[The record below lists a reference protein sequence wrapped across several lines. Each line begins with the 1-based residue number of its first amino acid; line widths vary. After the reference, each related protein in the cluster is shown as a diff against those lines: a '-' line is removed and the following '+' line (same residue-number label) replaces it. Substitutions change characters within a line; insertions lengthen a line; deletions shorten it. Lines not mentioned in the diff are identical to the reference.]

1 MASTE
6 NNTGPAAAEDAAPQA
21 AAAAAA
27 AATEEAAVAEQSAQA
42 AAAPAAAAAVATNM
56 WFYVGP
62 EGQRLGP
69 LPCKAM
75 VELLKKG
82 KLHPSALGWTEGQ
95 GEWQPLANLEPFKDA
110 VQVAAAAAGQWSYI
124 DHAGATIGPMGAKEL
139 IKAFQEGALDGMT
152 LVWAVNMT
160 DWLPMAE
167 LPGLKELLM
176 SAEEEENEN
185 GDSAQPESASAAQQQ
200 GVQAPQPAVAGVDAN
215 AMVFAFEPEEQPA
228 LDAEASEALAKA
240 RKARGEEGKKS
251 FVTDAGVRYVWDA
264 EENDWVEAGSED
276 EGDEEGEEGEEEGD
290 EEPLWKIKLKKKRE
304 AQKAALIKAKADK
317 KAAKREGKAGVEG
330 EEEGDGA
337 GKRKADSGNGD
348 AEPKPK
354 KARKKKKNT
363 WSAEGSGRWVY
374 IQGLPADITEEEMR
388 DHFAKAGVIATDPIS
403 QAPRIK
409 IYRDDTGGC
418 KGDGSVCY
426 VMEES
431 VELALHVLDGSQ
443 IRAGGKHS
451 VNFKSYFNS
460 FLGLKPTIRFTV
472 ARAAAKQALSWN
484 ESDDI
489 GVAKG
494 GLKIV
499 VIENMFD
506 PSDFVE
512 DPDFGEDLQ
521 ADIALECQKL
531 GPLEKITVFSRN
543 PIGPVV
549 VKFGTAFASEQCIK
563 KMDGRW
569 FGKRKLRCHYW
580 DGITNYEVKED
591 ASKEQERL
599 DEFGDWLENQ
609 DLPEEMQLRTE

>member
-1 MASTE
+1 MRRRLLLLLIRLRLEAKRKEMAQGSGKLT
-6 NNTGPAAAEDAAPQA
+6 
-21 AAAAAA
+21 
-27 AATEEAAVAEQSAQA
+27 AAT
-42 AAAPAAAAAVATNM
+42 
-56 WFYVGP
+56 
-62 EGQRLGP
+62 
-69 LPCKAM
+69 AM
-75 VELLKKG
+75 QNRS
-82 KLHPSALGWTEGQ
+82 PRRR
-95 GEWQPLANLEPFKDA
+95 
-110 VQVAAAAAGQWSYI
+110 
-124 DHAGATIGPMGAKEL
+124 
-139 IKAFQEGALDGMT
+139 
-152 LVWAVNMT
+152 
-160 DWLPMAE
+160 
-167 LPGLKELLM
+167 
-176 SAEEEENEN
+176 
-185 GDSAQPESASAAQQQ
+185 
-200 GVQAPQPAVAGVDAN
+200 
-215 AMVFAFEPEEQPA
+215 
-228 LDAEASEALAKA
+228 A
-240 RKARGEEGKKS
+240 RR
-251 FVTDAGVRYVWDA
+251 R
-264 EENDWVEAGSED
+264 
-276 EGDEEGEEGEEEGD
+276 
-290 EEPLWKIKLKKKRE
+290 R
-304 AQKAALIKAKADK
+304 
-317 KAAKREGKAGVEG
+317 
-330 EEEGDGA
+330 
-337 GKRKADSGNGD
+337 
-348 AEPKPK
+348 
-354 KARKKKKNT
+354 T

-443 IRAGGKHS
+443 IRAGVFLSVSKAVFQQKEGKADT
-451 VNFKSYFNS
+451 VRK
-460 FLGLKPTIRFTV
+460 LKVTDARVKV

>member
-1 MASTE
+1 M
-6 NNTGPAAAEDAAPQA
+6 TG
-21 AAAAAA
+21 
-27 AATEEAAVAEQSAQA
+27 
-42 AAAPAAAAAVATNM
+42 
-56 WFYVGP
+56 W
-62 EGQRLGP
+62 R
-69 LPCKAM
+69 
-75 VELLKKG
+75 
-82 KLHPSALGWTEGQ
+82 Q
-95 GEWQPLANLEPFKDA
+95 GR
-110 VQVAAAAAGQWSYI
+110 
-124 DHAGATIGPMGAKEL
+124 T
-139 IKAFQEGALDGMT
+139 T
-152 LVWAVNMT
+152 
-160 DWLPMAE
+160 
-167 LPGLKELLM
+167 
-176 SAEEEENEN
+176 
-185 GDSAQPESASAAQQQ
+185 
-200 GVQAPQPAVAGVDAN
+200 
-215 AMVFAFEPEEQPA
+215 
-228 LDAEASEALAKA
+228 
-240 RKARGEEGKKS
+240 KS
-251 FVTDAGVRYVWDA
+251 
-264 EENDWVEAGSED
+264 
-276 EGDEEGEEGEEEGD
+276 DEEGEEGEEEGD

-317 KAAKREGKAGVEG
+317 KAAKREGKAGVRSGEIEDAEEAATAADTPQAGG

-337 GKRKADSGNGD
+337 GKRKADGGNGD

-443 IRAGGKHS
+443 IRAGVFLSVSKAVFQQKEGKADT
-451 VNFKSYFNS
+451 VRK
-460 FLGLKPTIRFTV
+460 LKVTDARVKV